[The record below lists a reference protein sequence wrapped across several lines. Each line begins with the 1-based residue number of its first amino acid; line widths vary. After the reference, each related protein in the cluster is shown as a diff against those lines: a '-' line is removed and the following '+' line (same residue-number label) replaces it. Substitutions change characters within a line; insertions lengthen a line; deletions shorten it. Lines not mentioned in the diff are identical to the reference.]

1 MVFEYSEVV
10 PPILAEITGF
20 ERNQTGFIKL
30 NKINRGSSKGKTA
43 GFGPVNWGSNPC
55 PRATKNGF
63 AISWQAVFMF
73 KNHLCGFRNN
83 FLNNLAKSILSEP
96 RGDEVALRGNERE

>member
-1 MVFEYSEVV
+1 
-10 PPILAEITGF
+10 
-20 ERNQTGFIKL
+20 
-30 NKINRGSSKGKTA
+30 
-43 GFGPVNWGSNPC
+43 
-55 PRATKNGF
+55 
-63 AISWQAVFMF
+63 MF